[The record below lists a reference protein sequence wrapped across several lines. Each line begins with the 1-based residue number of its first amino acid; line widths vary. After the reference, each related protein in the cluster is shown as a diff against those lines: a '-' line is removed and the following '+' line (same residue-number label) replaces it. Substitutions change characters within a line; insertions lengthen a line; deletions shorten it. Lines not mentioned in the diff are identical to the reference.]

1 MIIDW
6 IEQHLAFSIIA
17 SIFAFQ
23 FLAFLYEA
31 LSNKLAENK
40 VKQKK
45 LSLEREYNE
54 KINSLQSEYVKKTQQ
69 LQNEFKQNNEAF
81 SSWQQN
87 AQAEINSKYR
97 QLLIM
102 NKLYL
107 TCMESAFVFDKTA
120 IDDTLLDKNQFLK
133 TIKEDITVISPV
145 QIAATIRG
153 ASGHTYS
160 TTLRSCS
167 CPDFQIRKRPC
178 KHMYKLAEHLGFISL
193 NPQYPRS
200 ELLQAEKLLNQSYV
214 SKYEEIYHKCQQEYR
229 NIDKIRNSSSTQ
241 YPWLAK
247 LYAEYDNIRDQQREN
262 NLREKRPPAL
272 KAAEEVK
279 AIRQE
284 KKNILQKAKM
294 LEYQLSC
301 YESLFPWLEDYKD
314 ISPTETYD
322 HLQSHIETEDSEY
335 NSVMRNW
342 LSREEYDNLPNV
354 KKYQLALDR
363 YKQKKKSAWQIGIE
377 YERYIGYLYECAGYS
392 VRYHGALMGLE
403 DMGRDLIADNG
414 AELLIIQCK
423 RWAKEKQIHEKHIF
437 QLYGTMVL
445 STLQNPRISVKGV
458 FVTTT
463 TLTDIAK
470 RCAQYLNIQVIE
482 SKPLADYPL
491 IKCNISKNGEKIY
504 HLPMDLQYD
513 RAIITP
519 YKGDCYVS
527 TVKEAEDLGF
537 RHAYR
542 WSGSRNA
549 K

>member
-6 IEQHLAFSIIA
+6 IEQHLA
-17 SIFAFQ
+17 IFITAAFFLFQ

-31 LSNKLAENK
+31 FSNKLAENK
-40 VKQKK
+40 IKQKK
-45 LSLEREYNE
+45 VALEREYQE
-54 KINSLQSEYVKKTQQ
+54 KANVLQSEYTQKVKQ
-69 LQNEFKQNNEAF
+69 LQNEFDRNNAAF

-87 AQAEINSKYR
+87 AQAEINEKYHK
-97 QLLIM
+97 LFIM

-107 TCMESAFVFDKTA
+107 ACMESAFVFDKTA
-120 IDDTLLDKNQFLK
+120 IDDTLLDKNQVLK
-133 TIKEDITVISPV
+133 TINEDMAVVSPV
-145 QIAATIRG
+145 QIVASVRG
-153 ASGHTYS
+153 ASGRTYS

-167 CPDFQIRKRPC
+167 CPDFQTRKRPC

-200 ELLQAEKLLNQSYV
+200 ELLQAEKHLNQEYV
-214 SKYEEIYHKCQQEYR
+214 SRYEEMYHKCQQEYR
-229 NIDKIRNSSSTQ
+229 NIDKIRNSSSAQ
-241 YPWLAK
+241 YPWLAN
-247 LYAEYDNIRDQQREN
+247 LYAEYENIRDQQRER
-262 NLREKRPPAL
+262 NLRIKRPPAL
-272 KAAEEVK
+272 KAAEELK
-279 AIRQE
+279 TIRHE
-284 KKNILQKAKM
+284 KKEILRKAKM

-301 YESLFPWLEDYKD
+301 YESLFPWLEDYKEA
-314 ISPTETYD
+314 SPTEAYD
-322 HLQSHIETEDSEY
+322 HLQSHAETQDSEY
-335 NSVMRNW
+335 NAVMRDW

-363 YKQKKKSAWQIGIE
+363 YKKKQKSAWQIGIE

-392 VRYHGALMGLE
+392 VRYQGALMGLE

-463 TLTDIAK
+463 TLTDVAK
-470 RCAQYLNIQVIE
+470 QCAKYLDIQVIE
-482 SKPLADYPL
+482 NKPLSDYPL
-491 IKCNISKNGEKIY
+491 IKCNISKTGERIY

-519 YKGDCYVS
+519 NKGDCYVS

-537 RHAYR
+537 RRAYR

>member
-1 MIIDW
+1 
-6 IEQHLAFSIIA
+6 
-17 SIFAFQ
+17 
-23 FLAFLYEA
+23 
-31 LSNKLAENK
+31 
-40 VKQKK
+40 
-45 LSLEREYNE
+45 
-54 KINSLQSEYVKKTQQ
+54 
-69 LQNEFKQNNEAF
+69 
-81 SSWQQN
+81 
-87 AQAEINSKYR
+87 
-97 QLLIM
+97 
-102 NKLYL
+102 
-107 TCMESAFVFDKTA
+107 
-120 IDDTLLDKNQFLK
+120 
-133 TIKEDITVISPV
+133 
-145 QIAATIRG
+145 
-153 ASGHTYS
+153 
-160 TTLRSCS
+160 
-167 CPDFQIRKRPC
+167 
-178 KHMYKLAEHLGFISL
+178 
-193 NPQYPRS
+193 
-200 ELLQAEKLLNQSYV
+200 
-214 SKYEEIYHKCQQEYR
+214 
-229 NIDKIRNSSSTQ
+229 
-241 YPWLAK
+241 
-247 LYAEYDNIRDQQREN
+247 
-262 NLREKRPPAL
+262 
-272 KAAEEVK
+272 
-279 AIRQE
+279 
-284 KKNILQKAKM
+284 
-294 LEYQLSC
+294 
-301 YESLFPWLEDYKD
+301 
-314 ISPTETYD
+314 
-322 HLQSHIETEDSEY
+322 
-335 NSVMRNW
+335 MRNW

-463 TLTDIAK
+463 TLTDMAK

-482 SKPLADYPL
+482 SKPIADYPL